1 MIFDGFELKKYI
13 VNAINDLGFKKFT
26 EVQQSVFSSINSNK
40 NLLVRSKTGSGKTHA
55 FLIPIFNNLDES
67 KKIIQAVIVTPT
79 KELALQTYKVAQ
91 HIASFSGDSINIKM
105 YSGGSDRE
113 REIETLKNNQPQIVI
128 ATPGKIKD
136 LAVNSNALKIYT
148 ASYFV
153 VDEVDMALDSGYAE
167 ELDDVASILKDSKM
181 MFFSATISE
190 KILPF
195 VKKYLD
201 SPEYID
207 VKNQDKLDIEHIWI
221 PLKYRERNEM
231 LLSLMEIINPY
242 LCIIFSNKK
251 ENAINLARFLRE
263 NGYKVGEIHGDLS
276 PRERKR
282 FLTEA
287 NSLKYQYIV
296 ATDLAARGIDIDG
309 VSHVINYEIPRD
321 FEFYVHRSG
330 RTGRMNYTGI
340 VYSFYDDL
348 DNVYLDNLS
357 KKGIVPI
364 YKIIKNGEIVDSKGR
379 NARADRNRPLNEVE
393 RKARS
398 FVKKPTK
405 VTPGYKKK
413 MRAEINEVA
422 KKIYSSQGRKK
433 KRR

>member
-1 MIFDGFELKKYI
+1 MQFDGLEIKKYI
-13 VNAINDLGFKKFT
+13 YEAIKDLSFTSFT
-26 EVQQSVFSSINSNK
+26 EVQHKVFESLDLNK

-55 FLIPIFNNLDES
+55 FLIPIFNALDES
-67 KKIIQAVIVTPT
+67 QKNIQAVIISPT
-79 KELALQTYKVAQ
+79 KELAMQTYKVAQ
-91 HIASFSGDSINIKM
+91 HIASFSPVSISIKL
-105 YSGGSDRE
+105 YSGGTDRE
-113 REIETLKNNQPQIVI
+113 REIEALKNNQPQIII

-136 LAVNSNALKIYT
+136 LAIDKNVLKIYT

-167 ELDDVASILKDSKM
+167 DLDSVAAILKDAKM

-207 VKNQDKLDIEHIWI
+207 IKNQDKLDIEHIWI

-231 LLSLMEIINPY
+231 LLNLMSIINPY
-242 LCIIFSNKK
+242 LCIIFTNKK
-251 ENAINLARFLRE
+251 ETAISLSRFLRE

-282 FLTEA
+282 FLNDA
-287 NSLKYQYIV
+287 NNLKYQYIV

-309 VSHVINYEIPRD
+309 VSHVVNYEIPRD

-348 DNVYLDNLS
+348 DNVYLDNLA
-357 KKGIVPI
+357 KKGIVPV
-364 YKIIKNGEIVDSKGR
+364 YKMIKNNEIVDSKAR
-379 NARADRNRPLNEVE
+379 NARADRVKPINEAQK
-393 RKARS
+393 KARS

-413 MRAEINEVA
+413 MQAKIDEVA
-422 KKIYSSQGRKK
+422 KKIYANNGKK
-433 KRR
+433 KRK